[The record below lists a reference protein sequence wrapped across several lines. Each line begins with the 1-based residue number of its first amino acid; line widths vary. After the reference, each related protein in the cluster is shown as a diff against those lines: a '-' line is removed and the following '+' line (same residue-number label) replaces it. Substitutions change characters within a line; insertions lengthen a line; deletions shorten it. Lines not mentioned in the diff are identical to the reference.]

1 MENPTTTEPTGGLP
15 LVKGE
20 MLGKSGLNVLGNKGV
35 ALGMDDSASI
45 RDYLQQMIEQR
56 QAYKGSFQQGMDQ
69 MRSVLGSTQ
78 NEMAQNMQAQ
88 SNKERTNEQDI
99 FNMRVNMAQ
108 LKTQEDRLLQE
119 KMLAAKQQFMIQ
131 NTLRVAQGLPPLPEP
146 SAGGMAQTPQVGM
159 AQAPQ
164 VGMAPA
170 TQGGAAPAPAP
181 QGAAPQGG
189 AEAPPLNALQAA
201 TIAQLAVAN
210 PQEALKQML
219 SLTKPTDLQREL
231 SFLPANVRNQIITAA
246 KAGNMYQPFKYYDV
260 NVGREVETSAA
271 DIIGKMFN
279 VPSQLGGAPAGPAP
293 VTGVKPPADGAAPAV
308 APVAPSAAP
317 VAPAPVAAAPAPNV
331 PVSAAVT
338 SLRNLPNPNPR
349 NSPSYAEFEAD
360 RNKKILEQQAKE
372 AGVAVA
378 GETREAEKVAE
389 TASEEQK
396 QHSVDVREAQNNA
409 MLAQNMQ
416 KDIRKADALL
426 GKLAGGGAQSAFFG
440 LIDGGIQIGQFGS
453 VNLPK
458 FTEAVVKMDPKAKDP
473 AVMDAYIRVAK
484 DVENLKLAYSR
495 KVFQGQGAVTENERK
510 LIDTAVGDV
519 NRMSPANLM
528 RMAKATELEARNK
541 VDQDRLWSQM
551 KNAGLSWSQY
561 KNSAE
566 LKDMQRKQFYRTAKA
581 FGIDNAVYPGDPAR

>member
-1 MENPTTTEPTGGLP
+1 MDNPTIEPTGGLP

-45 RDYLQQMIEQR
+45 RDYLQQMINQR
-56 QAYKGSFQQGMDQ
+56 QAYKGSFEQGMDQ
-69 MRSVLGSTQ
+69 MRSVLGDTQ
-78 NEMAQNMQAQ
+78 NQMAQNMQAQ
-88 SNKERTNEQDI
+88 STKERTNEQDI

-119 KMLAAKQQFMIQ
+119 KMQAANQQRMIQ
-131 NTLRVAQGLPPLPEP
+131 NTLRAAQGLPPLPEP
-146 SAGGMAQTPQVGM
+146 SEGGMT
-159 AQAPQ
+159 QAPQ
-164 VGMAPA
+164 AGMAPPP
-170 TQGGAAPAPAP
+170 QGGAAPAPQGGMAP
-181 QGAAPQGG
+181 APQGG

-219 SLTKPTDLQREL
+219 TLTKPTDLQREL

-246 KAGNMYQPFKYYDV
+246 KAGNMYQPFKYYDA

-293 VTGVKPPADGAAPAV
+293 ATGARPPVAGATPAV
-308 APVAPSAAP
+308 APAVAP
-317 VAPAPVAAAPAPNV
+317 VAPAPVAAAPAPSA
-331 PVSAAVT
+331 PVSEAVT
-338 SLRNLPNPNPR
+338 SLMNLPNPNPR
-349 NSPSYAEFEAD
+349 SSPSYAEFEAD
-360 RNKKILEQQAKE
+360 RNKKILEQKAKE

-378 GETREAEKVAE
+378 GQTREAEKVAE
-389 TASEEQK
+389 TAAEEQK

-409 MLAQNMQ
+409 MIAQNMQ

-440 LIDGGIQIGQFGS
+440 LIDGGIQVGQLGS

-484 DVENLKLAYSR
+484 DVESLKLAYSR

-551 KNAGLSWSQY
+551 KNAGMSWSQY
-561 KNSAE
+561 KNSNE